1 MGSLPP
7 ALLARLQK
15 RGIVKATNEEVIAE
29 SYDSSETKEKKTN
42 EANSSGAPGCPNK
55 YNPYH
60 LCSEYCYDHWREG
73 TPENRL
79 SESYQRK
86 RRRMLAKFPL
96 PEPWVEVYDAG
107 IARHYYWNQDT
118 DEVCWVS
125 PRHPIAVIGEA
136 APRLAKELKER
147 MEGAALTD
155 LQEKKIEHG
164 KQPLKSALSKRK
176 RRNSDDSDANDR
188 GADSDDD
195 STKIEEMSE
204 RDRLRRARRKGI
216 DPMDPAAYGD
226 VPVGKWSSGLHAH
239 DKTGADVTAGGPLF
253 QQRPYPAPGAIL
265 RQQKK
270 RAEEDKD

>member
-15 RGIVKATNEEVIAE
+15 RGIVRATNEEVIAE
-29 SYDSSETKEKKTN
+29 SYDSADAKEKKANETN
-42 EANSSGAPGCPNK
+42 SAGAPGCPNK

-60 LCSEYCYDHWREG
+60 LCSEYCFDHWREG
-73 TPENRL
+73 TPESRL
-79 SESYQRK
+79 SESYLRK

-136 APRLAKELKER
+136 APKLARELKER
-147 MEGAALTD
+147 IEGASVTD
-155 LQEKKIEHG
+155 AQDKKSAQG
-164 KQPLKSALSKRK
+164 KPLKSALSKRK
-176 RRNSDDSDANDR
+176 RHNSDDSDGGDR
-188 GADSDDD
+188 DEDSDEDAAN
-195 STKIEEMSE
+195 IEEMNE
-204 RDRLRRARRKGI
+204 RDKLRRARRKGI

-265 RQQKK
+265 RQQRKK
-270 RAEEDKD
+270 EGKDDD

>member
-15 RGIVKATNEEVIAE
+15 RGIVRATNEEVIAE
-29 SYDSSETKEKKTN
+29 SYDSADAKEKKANETN
-42 EANSSGAPGCPNK
+42 SAGAPGCPNK

-60 LCSEYCYDHWREG
+60 LCSEYCFDHWREG
-73 TPENRL
+73 TPESRL
-79 SESYQRK
+79 SESYLRK

-136 APRLAKELKER
+136 APKLARELKER
-147 MEGAALTD
+147 IEGASVTD
-155 LQEKKIEHG
+155 AQVRLYH
-164 KQPLKSALSKRK
+164 
-176 RRNSDDSDANDR
+176 NSDDSDGGDR
-188 GADSDDD
+188 DEDSDEDAAN
-195 STKIEEMSE
+195 IEEMNE
-204 RDRLRRARRKGI
+204 RDKLRRARRKGI

-265 RQQKK
+265 RQQRKK
-270 RAEEDKD
+270 EGKDDD

>member
-29 SYDSSETKEKKTN
+29 SYDSSDTKEKKVN
-42 EANSSGAPGCPNK
+42 EGNSSGAPGCPNK

-73 TPENRL
+73 TPEIRL

-147 MEGAALTD
+147 MEGATLTD
-155 LQEKKIEHG
+155 LQVV
-164 KQPLKSALSKRK
+164 
-176 RRNSDDSDANDR
+176 
-188 GADSDDD
+188 
-195 STKIEEMSE
+195 
-204 RDRLRRARRKGI
+204 KGI

>member
-29 SYDSSETKEKKTN
+29 SYDSADAKEKKAVETN
-42 EANSSGAPGCPNK
+42 FSGAPGCPNK

-60 LCSEYCYDHWREG
+60 ICTEYCYDHWREG
-73 TPENRL
+73 TPESRL
-79 SESYQRK
+79 SEAYLRK

-107 IARHYYWNQDT
+107 VARHYYWNQDT

-136 APRLAKELKER
+136 APRLARELKER
-147 MEGAALTD
+147 MEGTATTD
-155 LQEKKIEHG
+155 TQERKSEG
-164 KQPLKSALSKRK
+164 KPLKSALAKKK
-176 RRNSDDSDANDR
+176 RRNSDDSDR
-188 GADSDDD
+188 GDDSDDD
-195 STKIEEMSE
+195 LAKIEEMNE
-204 RDRLRRARRKGI
+204 RDRLKRARRKGI

-239 DKTGADVTAGGPLF
+239 DRTGADVTAGGPLF

-265 RQQKK
+265 RAQKK
-270 RAEEDKD
+270 KDDDD

>member
-1 MGSLPP
+1 M
-7 ALLARLQK
+7 LLVITA
-15 RGIVKATNEEVIAE
+15 NEEVIAE
-29 SYDSSETKEKKTN
+29 SYDSADAKDKKVT
-42 EANSSGAPGCPNK
+42 EVNSAGAPGCPNK

-60 LCSEYCYDHWREG
+60 VCSEYCYDHWREG

-79 SESYQRK
+79 SESYLRK

-107 IARHYYWNQDT
+107 MARHYYWNQDT

-147 MEGAALTD
+147 IEGGAVAD
-155 LQEKKIEHG
+155 AQEKKNDQG
-164 KQPLKSALSKRK
+164 KPLKSALSKRK
-176 RRNSDDSDANDR
+176 RRNSDESDDGGRADSSDEDLSKLEEMNDR
-188 GADSDDD
+188 D
-195 STKIEEMSE
+195 K
-204 RDRLRRARRKGI
+204 LRRARRKGI

-270 RAEEDKD
+270 KDDD

>member
-1 MGSLPP
+1 MQRVP
-7 ALLARLQK
+7 AVSPLSQ
-15 RGIVKATNEEVIAE
+15 GIRPNEEVIAE
-29 SYDSSETKEKKTN
+29 SYDSADAKEKKST
-42 EANSSGAPGCPNK
+42 ETSFSGAPGCPNK

-60 LCSEYCYDHWREG
+60 LCTEYCYDHWREG

-79 SESYQRK
+79 SETYLRK

-136 APRLAKELKER
+136 APRLARELKER
-147 MEGAALTD
+147 MEGASTAEA
-155 LQEKKIEHG
+155 QEKKSEG
-164 KQPLKSALSKRK
+164 KPLKSALAKKKRELLIVS
-176 RRNSDDSDANDR
+176 SDYVLFR
-188 GADSDDD
+188 
-195 STKIEEMSE
+195 TKAVSE
-204 RDRLRRARRKGI
+204 RARRKGI

-239 DKTGADVTAGGPLF
+239 DRTGADVTAGGPLF

-265 RQQKK
+265 RLQKK
-270 RAEEDKD
+270 KDEDD

>member
-155 LQEKKIEHG
+155 LQVV
-164 KQPLKSALSKRK
+164 
-176 RRNSDDSDANDR
+176 
-188 GADSDDD
+188 
-195 STKIEEMSE
+195 
-204 RDRLRRARRKGI
+204 KGI

>member
-29 SYDSSETKEKKTN
+29 SYDSADAKEKKAVET
-42 EANSSGAPGCPNK
+42 NSSGAPGCPNK

-60 LCSEYCYDHWREG
+60 ICTEYCYDHWREG

-79 SESYQRK
+79 SEAYLRK

-107 IARHYYWNQDT
+107 VARHYYWNQDT

-136 APRLAKELKER
+136 APRLARELKER
-147 MEGAALTD
+147 MEGTAQIDTQVFFNVFFHSSYNSFSHLSFHSLLYALYSESITM
-155 LQEKKIEHG
+155 I
-164 KQPLKSALSKRK
+164 LSCSGIKY
-176 RRNSDDSDANDR
+176 
-188 GADSDDD
+188 
-195 STKIEEMSE
+195 TFLCQYETSE
-204 RDRLRRARRKGI
+204 RARRKGI

-239 DKTGADVTAGGPLF
+239 DRTGADVTAGGPLF

-265 RQQKK
+265 RAQKK
-270 RAEEDKD
+270 KDDDD

>member
-29 SYDSSETKEKKTN
+29 SYDSSDTKEKKQAKRILPELLVVRT
-42 EANSSGAPGCPNK
+42 K
-55 YNPYH
+55 
-60 LCSEYCYDHWREG
+60 G

-155 LQEKKIEHG
+155 LQEKKAEHA
-164 KQPLKSALSKRK
+164 KLPLKSALSKRK
-176 RRNSDDSDANDR
+176 RRNSDDSD
-188 GADSDDD
+188 
-195 STKIEEMSE
+195 EMSE
-204 RDRLRRARRKGI
+204 RDRLKRARRKGI

-270 RAEEDKD
+270 KADEDKD